1 MKKREQLDAEI
12 EEIHKELARIGV
24 GGSPLQPSR
33 LAGGTDPED
42 GLPDAEKRIVM
53 TSSQLPTSA
62 FQLAGYLVATLAL
75 GRSIPATIVLEA
87 DAEYD
92 VGRCSETD
100 LYIIWAVGDLAAERA
115 RGDGHPWEP
124 GPSIVIFKM
133 ESDNADPF
141 HRESGKG
148 TPDRDQTANRILNEN
163 WHDIVRVSRR
173 LAERRT
179 LSRADIE
186 AEVFQPGE

>member
-62 FQLAGYLVATLAL
+62 FQLAGYLVAT
-75 GRSIPATIVLEA
+75 
-87 DAEYD
+87 
-92 VGRCSETD
+92 
-100 LYIIWAVGDLAAERA
+100 
-115 RGDGHPWEP
+115 
-124 GPSIVIFKM
+124 
-133 ESDNADPF
+133 
-141 HRESGKG
+141 
-148 TPDRDQTANRILNEN
+148 
-163 WHDIVRVSRR
+163 
-173 LAERRT
+173 
-179 LSRADIE
+179 
-186 AEVFQPGE
+186 